1 MIPVLVNK
9 ALSMDLQQSSAPLMR
24 QLESAERQNRARASA
39 WAELESKLRVDL
51 EETLVKNETL
61 NKERYDIDAELKRLN
76 KSLKDKEDEL
86 SSAQAKILEL
96 KEDFHRTSTEYNTL
110 VAELEKTVND
120 FDVFREQTK
129 ENESKLR
136 SEMIMSF
143 RENEERYND
152 SLESLEVD
160 LRQEKEKRLLLEE
173 KIKEINTSTLAS
185 SEMSSVSHI
194 KSKKRS
200 LSGKDKQADILQSTL
215 FGINGVE
222 DESDNEDNDNDPSS
236 NEGVQESFAFI
247 EQLSQALK
255 AAKSDKESLRKQLL
269 ESEEKRTILE
279 NECAMS
285 RDAIQRLPSLE
296 ARVSELMQSNEE
308 KDMEIGGLTQDIFEV
323 RKMYRSQLDVL
334 LEEKASGKT
343 SNAIQTATT
352 ELKPSISN
360 VVPKYGMMPSF

>member
-76 KSLKDKEDEL
+76 KRLKDKEDEL

-173 KIKEINTSTLAS
+173 KIKEINTSTLA
-185 SEMSSVSHI
+185 
-194 KSKKRS
+194 
-200 LSGKDKQADILQSTL
+200 
-215 FGINGVE
+215 
-222 DESDNEDNDNDPSS
+222 
-236 NEGVQESFAFI
+236 
-247 EQLSQALK
+247 
-255 AAKSDKESLRKQLL
+255 
-269 ESEEKRTILE
+269 
-279 NECAMS
+279 
-285 RDAIQRLPSLE
+285 
-296 ARVSELMQSNEE
+296 
-308 KDMEIGGLTQDIFEV
+308 
-323 RKMYRSQLDVL
+323 
-334 LEEKASGKT
+334 
-343 SNAIQTATT
+343 
-352 ELKPSISN
+352 
-360 VVPKYGMMPSF
+360 